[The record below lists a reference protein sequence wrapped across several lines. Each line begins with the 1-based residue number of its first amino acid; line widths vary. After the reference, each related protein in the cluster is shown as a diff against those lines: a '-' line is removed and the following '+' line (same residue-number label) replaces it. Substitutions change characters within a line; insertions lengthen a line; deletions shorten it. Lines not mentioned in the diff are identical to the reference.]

1 MATHRN
7 PISSENMP
15 QNAVYTEGGVTT
27 AEEHLKLE
35 NSKNTLEN
43 PTTQSFIFVKDG
55 TKLVKVRLHDILYI
69 EGLKD
74 YVTIHTTQKKI
85 VTLQRMKVLET
96 QLPENQFVRIH
107 NSYLVS
113 LEAIDVIHKE
123 RVQIG
128 TTFLPISDTYRNSFK
143 AFIGR
148 NNIRLA

>member
-1 MATHRN
+1 M
-7 PISSENMP
+7 
-15 QNAVYTEGGVTT
+15 
-27 AEEHLKLE
+27 
-35 NSKNTLEN
+35 
-43 PTTQSFIFVKDG
+43 
-55 TKLVKVRLHDILYI
+55 
-69 EGLKD
+69 
-74 YVTIHTTQKKI
+74 TIHTTQKKI